1 MERNQRAKAK
11 PGMPVREDASWA
23 RLGAGNLPRLRAL
36 CWEALWP
43 HLCVAGKHTQH
54 KRTSQCRPRTV
65 PGELPGPPPRRP
77 QPPWLL
83 STPGSSP
90 QTESVNK
97 DPCLGLLPGY
107 RSAPVMLRHKHKEL
121 SGSTCS
127 LLNQDLEGRRPNPES
142 EALGG
147 PSSQGA
153 VAGGCRGVF
162 WFGGFFNFT
171 CHPSGVRGHHFP
183 SPRTGRHSEAL
194 LARGSSPGADMHKL
208 PRVSLDCGYQF
219 EFNKHSTCGR

>member
-1 MERNQRAKAK
+1 
-11 PGMPVREDASWA
+11 
-23 RLGAGNLPRLRAL
+23 
-36 CWEALWP
+36 
-43 HLCVAGKHTQH
+43 
-54 KRTSQCRPRTV
+54 
-65 PGELPGPPPRRP
+65 
-77 QPPWLL
+77 
-83 STPGSSP
+83 
-90 QTESVNK
+90 
-97 DPCLGLLPGY
+97 
-107 RSAPVMLRHKHKEL
+107 MLRHKHKEL

-162 WFGGFFNFT
+162 WFGDFFNFT

-183 SPRTGRHSEAL
+183 SPRTGRHAEAL
-194 LARGSSPGADMHKL
+194 LARCSSPGADMHKL

-219 EFNKHSTCGR
+219 EFNKQHVRPIIPRELARQAFPAALAAQPLPARCPVCSSRVASRGSGSTPLS